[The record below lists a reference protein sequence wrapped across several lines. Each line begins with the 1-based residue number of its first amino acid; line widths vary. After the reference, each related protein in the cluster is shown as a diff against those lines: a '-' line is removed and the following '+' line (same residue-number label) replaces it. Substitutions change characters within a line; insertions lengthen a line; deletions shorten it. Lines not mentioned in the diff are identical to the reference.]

1 MQGRVESRP
10 TNHNPPHSMN
20 KLILKTEREKSLKR
34 RHPWVFSGAV
44 AKVQGSPA
52 PGETIGVWSATGEFL
67 AVAAYSPDSQI
78 VARVWDWE
86 DRAIDAAFF
95 TERVGQAVGQRQA
108 LMGEGGAMRLVH
120 GESDGLPGVVADRYG
135 DTAVLQLNSAGAE
148 RWREAIADAL
158 LAEGGVAR
166 VWERSDADVRQ
177 LEGLPPVAGPLR
189 GKREPARIA
198 IDEEGVRFGID
209 LERGHKT
216 GFYLDQRGNR
226 QQLRALAGGRDVLDC
241 FCYSGG
247 FALNALAGGANSVL
261 AVDSSAEALELARG
275 NAELNK
281 LPQPEWME
289 GDVFQLLRKFRD
301 SRKSFDVVV
310 LDPPKFAPT
319 AALVEKAARA
329 YKDINL
335 LALKLL
341 RPGGLLMTFS
351 CSGGVSA
358 ELFQKIVA
366 GAALDADV
374 DAQVVARLGASAD
387 HPVALSFP
395 EGDYLKG
402 LICRVGG

>member
-1 MQGRVESRP
+1 MHGLV
-10 TNHNPPHSMN
+10 
-20 KLILKTEREKSLKR
+20 LKSGREKSLKR
-34 RHPWVFSGAV
+34 RHPWIFSGAV
-44 AKVQGSPA
+44 AKLRGDPQ
-52 PGETIGVWSATGEFL
+52 PGDTIGVRSATGEFL
-67 AVAAYSPDSQI
+67 ATAGYSPQSQI

-86 DRAIDAAFF
+86 ERAIDGAFF
-95 TERVGQAVGQRQA
+95 RERVEQAASQRRA
-108 LMGEGGAMRLVH
+108 LMGETGAMRLVH

-135 DTAVLQLNSAGAE
+135 DMVVLQLNSAGAD
-148 RWREAIADAL
+148 RWRETIADAL
-158 LAEGGVAR
+158 LAASGASR

-189 GKREPARIA
+189 GKREPTRTV
-198 IDEEGVRFGID
+198 IDEEGVRFAVD
-209 LERGHKT
+209 LEHGHKT
-216 GFYLDQRGNR
+216 GFYLDQRDNR
-226 QQLRALAGGRDVLDC
+226 QQLRALAAGRDVLDC
-241 FCYSGG
+241 FSYSGG

-301 SRKSFDVVV
+301 SRRSFDLVV

-319 AALVEKAARA
+319 AAHAAKAAGA

-335 LALKLL
+335 LAFKLL

-351 CSGGVSA
+351 CSGGISA

-366 GAALDADV
+366 GAALDADA
-374 DAQVVARLGASAD
+374 DAQIVSRLGAASD
-387 HPVALSFP
+387 HPVALNFP
-395 EGDYLKG
+395 EGEYLKG
-402 LICRVGG
+402 LICRVADK